1 MENIPPKDRPEWKN
15 ILNPES
21 NIELN
26 NFVLQMKITQAKKDI
41 KKGKKTID
49 NAVDEIYSLCQK
61 YALAVK
67 QDMEMIFNEKN

>member
-1 MENIPPKDRPEWKN
+1 MENIPSKDRPEWKN
-15 ILNPES
+15 LLSPDSHIV
-21 NIELN
+21 LN

-41 KKGKKTID
+41 KKGKKTVD

-67 QDMEMIFNEKN
+67 QDMEMVFNN

>member
-1 MENIPPKDRPEWKN
+1 MENIPPKDRPEWKSL
-15 ILNPES
+15 LNPDN

-41 KKGKKTID
+41 KKGKKTIE
-49 NAVDEIYSLCQK
+49 NAVDEIYSLCLK

-67 QDMEMIFNEKN
+67 QDMDMVFNN